1 MAKKVSKVEW
11 LSKENQKKFENSYI
25 ECMTQV
31 WNGNKKM
38 IDYCRKKVAVYV
50 PICGDKIMTIDKTD
64 LNKEF
69 YFGYSSCGQGPSYE
83 DMNKTVSNVSKN
95 IEKHFIEENLA
106 RVNDQIKDYKEV
118 LKGDSRFKLFARKA
132 YHHQVDDVIIGV
144 EWVNYFNYFGFSEEE
159 IKERYGVELSK
170 DDVKNIIK
178 GLEEF
183 KEMKTKQINTY
194 LKRFGTTKLGI
205 RTYWIDD

>member
-11 LSKENQKKFENSYI
+11 LSKENQKNFENSYI

-106 RVNDQIKDYKEV
+106 RVNEQIKDYKEV
-118 LKGDSRFKLFARKA
+118 LKGNSRFKLFARKA
-132 YHHQVDDVIIGV
+132 YHHQVEDVILGV
-144 EWVNYFNYFGFSEEE
+144 EWVNYFNYFGFSEDE

-170 DDVKNIIK
+170 DDVKNIVK

-183 KEMKTKQINTY
+183 KEMLTKEIKSRALPTY
-194 LKRFGTTKLGI
+194 EN
-205 RTYWIDD
+205 